1 MSSDQLLK
9 PATPEER
16 RRYYRE
22 EWNVKDVPEFISNSV
37 NKREFGFDHMGRGPN
52 DRYRVFRTM
61 ELLRKFLRY
70 RAPFAAYSSVAFYDK
85 PQRRD
90 GWIKS
95 ELVFDVDAKDIPLR
109 ECGCD
114 GVCEI
119 CLNQA
124 REIVCSLID
133 TLKDDLGINDLHVI
147 YSGRGYHL
155 RIFDDPVMK
164 MDSDVRGQIVQYII
178 GAEIPRNEYASEGEP
193 YKLQYFS
200 IPFGY
205 PHVFTERARYALL
218 HLKKDTE
225 MDEINQKLIS
235 DAIKNGGLLQENQWG
250 LFRNRIG
257 PIRFQKI
264 TKSIASLN
272 MGLVDAKV
280 TIDLKRI
287 LRLPS
292 SLHSMV
298 SMKCMEVENVES
310 FDPFK
315 RAVPKFVYERKE
327 NRGRRAQN

>member
-1 MSSDQLLK
+1 MQSDQLLK

-22 EWNVKDVPEFISNSV
+22 EWDVKEIPEFISDSV

-52 DRYRVFRTM
+52 DRYRVFRSPD
-61 ELLRKFLRY
+61 LLRKFLRY
-70 RAPFAAYSSVAFYDK
+70 RAPFAAYSSVAFYNK

-95 ELVFDVDAKDIPLR
+95 ELVFDVDAKDIPIR
-109 ECGCD
+109 ECGCE

-124 REIVCSLID
+124 REIICSLID
-133 TLKDDLGINDLHVI
+133 TLKDDLGLKNMYVI

-155 RIFDDPVMK
+155 RLLDESVMT
-164 MDSDVRGQIVQYII
+164 MDSDVRGQIVQYLI
-178 GAEIPRNEYASEGEP
+178 GSEVPRNEYGSEGVN
-193 YKLQYFS
+193 YKLEHFT

-205 PHVFTERARYALL
+205 PQVFTDRTRYAIL
-218 HLKKDTE
+218 HLTEDTQL
-225 MDEINQKLIS
+225 DEINKKLLKDVIKNRELLKDNQWGMFKGNIGPQRYQKLI
-235 DAIKNGGLLQENQWG
+235 
-250 LFRNRIG
+250 R
-257 PIRFQKI
+257 
-264 TKSIASLN
+264 SIASLN

-280 TIDLKRI
+280 SIDLKRI

-298 SMKCMEVENVES
+298 SMKCMEVKDVEN

-315 RAVPKFVYERKE
+315 AAVPKFVYERKG
-327 NRGRRAQN
+327 N

>member
-1 MSSDQLLK
+1 MEKTDDKLLK

-22 EWNVKDVPEFISNSV
+22 EWDVKDIPEFISNSI

-52 DRYRVFRTM
+52 DRYRTFKTM
-61 ELLRKFLRY
+61 DLFRKFLRY

-90 GWIKS
+90 GWVKS

-109 ECGCD
+109 ECGCA
-114 GVCEI
+114 GVCEV

-133 TLKDDLGINDLHVI
+133 TLKGDLGLKDLHVI

-155 RIFDDPVMK
+155 RLFDESVMK
-164 MDSDVRGQIVQYII
+164 VDSDVRGQIVQYII
-178 GAEIPRNEYASEGEP
+178 GAEVPRNEYANEGVT
-193 YKLQYFS
+193 YKLEHFT

-205 PHVFTERARYALL
+205 PKVFSDRTRYALL
-218 HLKKDTE
+218 HLKEDTQL
-225 MDEINQKLIS
+225 DEVNQKLLK
-235 DAIKNGGLLQENQWG
+235 DAIKNKDLLKDNQWG
-250 LFRNRIG
+250 MFRGKIG
-257 PIRFQKI
+257 PQRYQKLI
-264 TKSIASLN
+264 KSIASLN

-280 TIDLKRI
+280 SIDLKRI

-298 SMKCMEVENVES
+298 SMKCTEVQKIET

-315 RAVPKFVYERKE
+315 EAVPKFVYERK
-327 NRGRRAQN
+327 G

>member
-1 MSSDQLLK
+1 MQSDQLLK
-9 PATPEER
+9 PASPAER

-22 EWNVKDVPEFISNSV
+22 EWDVKEIPEFIIDSV

-52 DRYRVFRTM
+52 DRYRVFRSPD
-61 ELLRKFLRY
+61 LLRKFLRY
-70 RAPFAAYSSVAFYDK
+70 RAPFAAYSSVAYYNK

-95 ELVFDVDAKDIPLR
+95 ELVFDVDAKDIPIR
-109 ECGCD
+109 ECGCE

-124 REIVCSLID
+124 REIICSLID
-133 TLKDDLGINDLHVI
+133 TLKGDLGLKDMHVV

-155 RIFDDPVMK
+155 RLLDESVMT
-164 MDSDVRGQIVQYII
+164 MDSDVRGQIVQYLI
-178 GAEIPRNEYASEGEP
+178 GSEVPRNEYASEGVN
-193 YKLQYFS
+193 YKLEHFT

-205 PHVFTERARYALL
+205 PQVFTDRTRYAIL
-218 HLKKDTE
+218 HLTPDIQLDEVNKKLLKDV
-225 MDEINQKLIS
+225 
-235 DAIKNGGLLQENQWG
+235 IKNRELLKNNQWG
-250 LFRNRIG
+250 IFRGKIG
-257 PIRFQKI
+257 PQRYQKVIR
-264 TKSIASLN
+264 SISSLN

-298 SMKCMEVENVES
+298 SMKCMEVKNIEN

-315 RAVPKFVYERKE
+315 EAVPRFVYERKV
-327 NRGRRAQN
+327 

>member
-1 MSSDQLLK
+1 MESEHLLK

-22 EWNVKDVPEFISNSV
+22 EWNMKDIPEFISNSV
-37 NKREFGFDHMGRGPN
+37 IRREFGFDHMGRGPN
-52 DRYRVFRTM
+52 DRYRVFRSM
-61 ELLRKFLRY
+61 DLLRKFIRY
-70 RAPFAAYSSVAFYDK
+70 RAPFAAYSSVAFYEK

-109 ECGCD
+109 DCGCE

-133 TLKDDLGINDLHVI
+133 TLKGDLGLKELHII
-147 YSGRGYHL
+147 YSGRGYHI
-155 RIFDDPVMK
+155 RIFDEPAMG

-178 GAEIPRNEYASEGEP
+178 GSELPRNEYASEGVT
-193 YKLQYFS
+193 YKLEHFS

-205 PHVFTERARYALL
+205 PQVFTDRARYAFM
-218 HLKKDTE
+218 HLKEDIE
-225 MDEINQKLIS
+225 LDEVNQKLLK
-235 DAIKNGGLLQENQWG
+235 DAIKNKMLLEDNQWG
-250 LFRNRIG
+250 LFRTKIG
-257 PIRFQKI
+257 PQRYQKL

-280 TIDLKRI
+280 SIDLKRI

-298 SMKCMEVENVES
+298 SMKCMEVKDIGN
-310 FDPFK
+310 FDPFED
-315 RAVPKFVYERKE
+315 AVPKFVYERK
-327 NRGRRAQN
+327 

>member
-1 MSSDQLLK
+1 MQDNQDNFLK
-9 PATPEER
+9 PASLEER

-22 EWNVKDVPEFISNSV
+22 EWDVKDVPEFISNSV
-37 NKREFGFDHMGRGPN
+37 TKREFGFDHMGRGPN
-52 DRYRVFRTM
+52 DRYRVFRSM

-85 PQRRD
+85 PRRRD
-90 GWIKS
+90 GWVKS

-133 TLKDDLGINDLHVI
+133 TLNGDLGLKDMHVI

-155 RIFDDPVMK
+155 RLFDESVMT

-178 GAEIPRNEYASEGEP
+178 GAEVPRNEYANEGIS
-193 YKLQYFS
+193 YKLEHFT

-205 PHVFTERARYALL
+205 PQVFTDRAKYAIL
-218 HLKKDTE
+218 HLKEDTE
-225 MDEINQKLIS
+225 LDEANKKLLK
-235 DAIKNGGLLQENQWG
+235 DAIKNNELLKDNQWG
-250 LFRNRIG
+250 VFRVKIG
-257 PIRFQKI
+257 PQRYQKLI
-264 TKSIASLN
+264 KSIASLN

-280 TIDLKRI
+280 SIDLKRI

-292 SLHSMV
+292 SLHSKV
-298 SMKCMEVENVES
+298 SMKCTEVQNIET

-315 RAVPKFVYERKE
+315 EAVPKFVYERK
-327 NRGRRAQN
+327 

>member
-1 MSSDQLLK
+1 MEKIDDDLLK

-22 EWNVKDVPEFISNSV
+22 EWDVKEIPDFITKSV

-52 DRYRVFRTM
+52 DRYRVFRSID
-61 ELLRKFLRY
+61 LLRKFLRY

-109 ECGCD
+109 DCNCE

-124 REIVCSLID
+124 REIVCSLMD
-133 TLKDDLGINDLHVI
+133 TLKEDLGLKDIHVV

-155 RIFDDPVMK
+155 RILDESVMK

-178 GAEIPRNEYASEGEP
+178 GAEIPRNEYAADEVN
-193 YKLQYFS
+193 YKLEHFS

-205 PHVFTERARYALL
+205 PLVFTKRAKYAIM
-218 HLKKDTE
+218 HLADYTE
-225 MDEINQKLIS
+225 MDGVNQKLIK
-235 DAIKNGGLLQENQWG
+235 DAIKYRKFLENDGWG
-250 LFRNRIG
+250 AFRAKVG
-257 PIRFQKI
+257 PIRYQRLI
-264 TKSIASLN
+264 SSIASLN

-298 SMKCMEVENVES
+298 SMKCMEVKNVEN
-310 FDPFK
+310 FDPFQE
-315 RAVPKFVYERKE
+315 AVPRFVYERK
-327 NRGRRAQN
+327 G